1 MSPASA
7 ATSSHPRTGPVPAPA
22 PARWARSML
31 VRRSVAAILV
41 LAAVTVFFADQRA
54 APGTA
59 VVAAVRDLRPGTPDR
74 RRCHSDPGARRD
86 GSRRCAAAVR
96 RCTRADRH
104 RGRPTAR
111 GPHRY
116 AASRAAAAS
125 TADGPSG
132 ARLVPVH
139 LAERG
144 TADLLVPGDV
154 VDVLTKGGP
163 TEPPVVV
170 ASGAVVAL
178 GTTARG
184 SATRRRRVAG
194 AVGDGFRGG
203 APGGGGRFDD
213 GADRRDPLIHGW
225 NVSESAQM
233 KHYGVTGP
241 FQRPNTESLV

>member
-1 MSPASA
+1 
-7 ATSSHPRTGPVPAPA
+7 
-22 PARWARSML
+22 ML

-59 VVAAVRDLRPGTPDR
+59 VVAAVRDLRPGTPLTAADVTVIR
-74 RRCHSDPGARRD
+74 VPAETVPDGALRLSADAR
-86 GSRRCAAAVR
+86 GRTVTGAVR
-96 RCTRADRH
+96 RHEVLTDTRLL
-104 RGRPTAR
+104 
-111 GPHRY
+111 GPRLP
-116 AASRAAAAS
+116 RRL
-125 TADGPSG
+125 TGLPG

-184 SATRRRRVAG
+184 SQRGDDGSPVLLAMGSAAAHRVAAAG
-194 AVGDGFRGG
+194 LTTALTVV
-203 APGGGGRFDD
+203 
-213 GADRRDPLIHGW
+213 IH
-225 NVSESAQM
+225 
-233 KHYGVTGP
+233 
-241 FQRPNTESLV
+241 